1 MELRGDE
8 KRIRALFFEL
18 SFDDQGRAP
27 VFDHLWTR
35 AEAGMPARTSVFN
48 RPLAVI
54 VMALITVAFS
64 VGIWW
69 RSKPAQTRSQA
80 AAQIASQETREP
92 PLPSTQTALKP
103 ASVTAPRRMGPP
115 HQKARQNTLARHR
128 QIERSLTHE
137 AAMLS
142 SWQSPTDIFLQTS
155 ASFVLK
161 SLPQLNQS
169 AKELELFLPK
179 NIETTKESNQ

>member
-18 SFDDQGRAP
+18 SFDDQGHAP

-35 AEAGMPARTSVFN
+35 AESGRLPRTRVLN
-48 RPLAVI
+48 APVAVI
-54 VMALITVAFS
+54 VIALIAVAFLF
-64 VGIWW
+64 GIWW
-69 RSKPAQTRSQA
+69 RSKPGQSRSQQTV
-80 AAQIASQETREP
+80 QIASQETHELQ
-92 PLPSTQTALKP
+92 LPSTHVAVKP
-103 ASVTAPRRMGPP
+103 VSILAPKKTRPP
-115 HQKARQNTLARHR
+115 RQNTLPRHR
-128 QIERSLTHE
+128 QTERALTHE

-142 SWQSPTDIFLQTS
+142 SWQSPTEIFMQTS